1 MSDTMPQTFDDL
13 VKFCL
18 GLQERC
24 QRLQELVLNTPRLHR
39 KDICRRYG
47 WSDSTFFRK
56 QRVGKIPPP
65 VELGHIWRLEDI
77 EAAEKAG
84 QLPCPVSG

>member
-1 MSDTMPQTFDDL
+1 MTIIVPQTFDEV
-13 VKFCL
+13 VKLCML
-18 GLQERC
+18 LQERC

-56 QRVGKIPPP
+56 KDAGKIPPP
-65 VELGHIWRLEDI
+65 VELGHLWRLEDL
-77 EAAEKAG
+77 EEAEKVG
-84 QLPCPVSG
+84 QLPCPVSS